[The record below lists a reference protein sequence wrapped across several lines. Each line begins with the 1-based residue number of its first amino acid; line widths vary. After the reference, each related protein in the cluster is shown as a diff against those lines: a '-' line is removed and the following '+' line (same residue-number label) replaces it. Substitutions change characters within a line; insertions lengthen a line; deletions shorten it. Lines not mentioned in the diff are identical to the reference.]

1 MNRVIIGLGSNID
14 PNQNI
19 REAKETLAQKF
30 RLLAESCFTSTKPIG
45 KIHQPDFINGTVLIE
60 TELSIGQLKKM
71 LKTIESDLGRKET
84 GNRDGPRT
92 IDLDIVVWNKSI
104 MDQSFYERNYL
115 KQSVLELAPDLKY

>member
-1 MNRVIIGLGSNID
+1 MNRAIIGLGSNID

-30 RLLAESCFTSTKPIG
+30 RLLAESCFTFTKPIG

-104 MDQSFYERNYL
+104 MDQNFYERNYL
-115 KQSVLELAPDLKY
+115 KQSVLELTPDLKY

>member
-1 MNRVIIGLGSNID
+1 MNRVIIGLGSNVD

-19 REAKETLAQKF
+19 RKARETLAQKF
-30 RLLAESCFTSTKPIG
+30 RLLTESCFKLTKPIG
-45 KIHQPDFINGTVLIE
+45 KIQQPDFMNGTVLIE

-84 GNRDGPRT
+84 DSRDGPRT

-104 MDQSFYERNYL
+104 IDQNFYERDYL
-115 KQSVLELAPDLKY
+115 KQSVLELTPNLKH